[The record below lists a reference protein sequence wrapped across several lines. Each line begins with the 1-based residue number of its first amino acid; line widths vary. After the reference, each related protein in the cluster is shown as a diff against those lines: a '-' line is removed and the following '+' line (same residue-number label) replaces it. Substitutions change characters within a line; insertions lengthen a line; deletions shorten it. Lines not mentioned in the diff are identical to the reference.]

1 VLTPIEG
8 PDCLS
13 LPPSSQTEVLSSEI
27 EMMRNIRVQP
37 FSQYTNWF
45 RLTFGDGA
53 IYKMAV
59 SMTDE
64 EPVDYFMRHDGEYF
78 SLKVEEG
85 YQPVCPED
93 MLRRRIILH
102 GFRDA
107 LTQNGFAFKGPHG
120 YIAYWALKPY
130 DQPHNDVFS
139 AYTGFEYRVVEYEG
153 DEGPECYLV
162 IDPHVVFFMNMSVG
176 DLVSRGISP
185 SKLNNFSVKVL
196 SEEGERVG
204 GIDGFLVETQE
215 GPGGEIWC
223 RIIDVRTGTEEMIQ
237 ASRAY
242 LEPRPEIIRS
252 VLQELGSSFD
262 VVKFQREKSFL
273 SSPFASK
280 ERFKKTQEIV
290 RDYLVGQTQVFPLLI
305 GEFRVDIDPDP
316 IPVVGAGFP
325 RARQLVE
332 PALLFDK
339 ADSSAVHLQAY
350 WGLRTFG
357 PFTKDMPVIRLALL
371 GTRSGVQI
379 LRDLVG
385 QMNRGTRVMSG
396 GMRQFFNTRLEVVDR
411 EVLASDTSESYI
423 QGSEALGARG
433 ERRGDVDVVL
443 VHLTKRTQDFELD
456 TPYYNAKAILL
467 RYGLPSQ
474 MVTPPALADP
484 QWIHANLASAIFAK
498 AGGWPWVLATDIPD
512 FDMILGLE
520 LSAAISKTK
529 RAGSRPRYIGYA
541 NVFDEQGRW
550 MFFESTSQ
558 LYDFG
563 KHQEQLADL
572 VGIAVDRYEKV
583 RGRRPYSIAIHYY
596 KRFGEEEMELV
607 TEVLRDKIGDHRTAF
622 ITVDKSHPMRLYDI
636 QIRDGSFPRGHY
648 AQLSDTEFLLST
660 TGHTELARK
669 RLGTP
674 EVLKVA
680 VKQSPEPFVSID
692 SIASQVLALT
702 RLNYKT
708 LTPIVGEPVT
718 LLFASLVA
726 SFTAVFSEY
735 QWKEAK
741 AKPSSKLDTVPWFL

>member
-1 VLTPIEG
+1 
-8 PDCLS
+8 
-13 LPPSSQTEVLSSEI
+13 
-27 EMMRNIRVQP
+27 MRNIRVQP

-45 RLTFGDGA
+45 RLDVSDGLV
-53 IYKMAV
+53 YKIPISTA
-59 SMTDE
+59 DE
-64 EPVDYFMRHDGEYF
+64 EPSDYFLRHNGEYF
-78 SLKVEEG
+78 
-85 YQPVCPED
+85 
-93 MLRRRIILH
+93 
-102 GFRDA
+102 
-107 LTQNGFAFKGPHG
+107 
-120 YIAYWALKPY
+120 
-130 DQPHNDVFS
+130 

-162 IDPHVVFFMNMSVG
+162 IDPHVVFFMNMSIG

-185 SKLNNFSVKVL
+185 AKLNNLSVKVL
-196 SEEGERVG
+196 SEGGERVG
-204 GIDGFLVETQE
+204 GIDGFLVETQ
-215 GPGGEIWC
+215 GEQGRGIWC
-223 RIIDVRTGTEEMIQ
+223 RIMDARVGTEETIE
-237 ASRAY
+237 ASRVY
-242 LEPRPEIIRS
+242 LEPRPEIIRR

-262 VVKFQREKSFL
+262 VVKFQRDKSFL
-273 SSPFASK
+273 SSLFASK

-290 RDYLVGQTQVFPLLI
+290 RDYLVGRTQIFPLLI
-305 GEFRVDIDPDP
+305 GKFRVDINLDP

-379 LRDLVG
+379 LRDLVT
-385 QMNRGTRVMSG
+385 QMNHGTRVMPG
-396 GMRQFFNTRLEVVDR
+396 GMRQFFNTRLEVVD
-411 EVLASDTSESYI
+411 EEALASGTLESYI
-423 QGSEALGARG
+423 RGSEALGARS
-433 ERRGDVDVVL
+433 ERKGNVNVVL

-456 TPYYNAKAILL
+456 TPYYNVKPILL
-467 RYGLPSQ
+467 GHGLPSQ

-498 AGGWPWVLATDIPD
+498 AGGYPWVLATDIPD
-512 FDMILGLE
+512 FDMILGLG

-529 RAGSRPRYIGYA
+529 RAGLRPRYIGYA

-550 MFFESTSQ
+550 MFFESTSR
-558 LYDFG
+558 LYKFG

-583 RGRRPYSIAIHYY
+583 RGRRPYSIALHYY
-596 KRFGEEEMELV
+596 KRFGWEEKELV
-607 TEVLRDKIGDHRTAF
+607 TKVLREKIGDHRTAF
-622 ITVDKSHPMRLYDI
+622 IIIDKSHPMRLYDI
-636 QIRDGSFPRGHY
+636 QILDGSFPRAHY
-648 AQLSDTEFLLST
+648 AQLSDTELLLST
-660 TGHTELARK
+660 TGHTELAKK

-674 EVLKVA
+674 EVLRVS
-680 VKQSPEPFVSID
+680 VEQSPEPFVSID

-718 LLFASLVA
+718 LLSANLVA
-726 SFTAVFSEY
+726 RFTAVFSEH
-735 QWKEAK
+735 QWREAK
-741 AKPSSKLDTVPWFL
+741 ADTASKLNTVPWFL